1 MEKQYLSEFI
11 VNHTKDEVIDYY
23 ITTNHSVIESAEHFN
38 TSKKV
43 FKTYLRKFS
52 IRKPRSLVSKLGH
65 KKQMI
70 THPGARRQ
78 LEQRITEDEFRNY
91 YIVENH
97 SILDTAKHFD
107 TTETGVVDYIT
118 VHDIH
123 KEYKITLELSART
136 MMKRYGHEHNSQ
148 IEHVKVSKAKNV
160 YKYIFG
166 DDTFDSS

>member
-1 MEKQYLSEFI
+1 MEKRYLSELI
-11 VNHTKDEVIDYY
+11 ANHTKDEVIDYY
-23 ITTNHSVIESAEHFN
+23 ITTNHSVMESVEHFN
-38 TSKKV
+38 TSKRV
-43 FKTYLRKFS
+43 FGKYLRKFS
-52 IRKPRSLVSKLGH
+52 IRKPKYLANKLAKKSL
-65 KKQMI
+65 MI
-70 THPGARRQ
+70 NHPSARRQ

-123 KEYKITLELSART
+123 KESKITLELSART